1 MNLVR
6 KSIIL
11 SENGHIQRDMSDE
24 TFWHGVVADAV
35 AVLELGR
42 VSDYFSMKMN
52 STVIIDH
59 SDIYRPYLRHS
70 YPIKSALAVQL

>member
-35 AVLELGR
+35 AVLEPGR
-42 VSDYFSMKMN
+42 VSEKYTYTSMA
-52 STVIIDH
+52 
-59 SDIYRPYLRHS
+59 
-70 YPIKSALAVQL
+70 SAKGAAKAPRRSRDQKDQGARIWS